1 MNSLKLGVEV
11 VSAHG
16 LLPKEQGTANAFV
29 ELEFDGQKFR
39 TAIKDSDINPVW
51 NEQFFFNISDPS
63 RLLEKEL
70 QAYVYHANRVSNNK
84 TCLGKV
90 RIFGTSFV
98 SQADAAPLHYPLE
111 KRTILSRASG
121 ELGLRVFLTDDPSVR
136 VSAPGQDFDFASTP
150 TTAQEQA
157 VANAIPNPF
166 QDPRTNQ
173 VRQFQHLPREQ
184 QQQQQQRPP
193 PMAGQQ
199 YYAQGQ
205 GSYGDQQQRSYSAAG
220 MKTEAPQVARMYSAG
235 PQQPVDFQL
244 KETSPTLGGGRIIHG
259 RVMPGEKAG
268 AYDLVEKMQ
277 ILFVRVVKAR
287 ALPHMDLTGSLDPYV
302 EVHLGNYKMK
312 TKFFEKNQRPEWDE
326 VFAFP
331 KEVVQSSTLE
341 VVVKDKDILRDD
353 YVGRVMLDL
362 NEVPIRVPPDSP
374 LAPEWYR
381 LMGKDG
387 MRDRGELMLA
397 VWYGT
402 QADECFPSAIHAG
415 STPIDS
421 HLHNYIRGKVYPT
434 PRMWYVR
441 VNVIEAQDI
450 FTMEH
455 HHIPDVF
462 VKVRLGHQLL
472 KTRQVRSPTKNFMW
486 NEEMMFVA
494 AEPFEDDLI
503 IQIENRVAQNKDE
516 VIGEAMI
523 PLARIQKRADHKAV
537 VRPLWFDLRRPGLID
552 VNQLKEDKFYAKVSL
567 RICLEGGYHVLDEST
582 QYCSDLRPTMKQL
595 WKPPIGLLEVGILSA
610 NGLNPTKTRQERGS
624 CDPYCVAKY
633 GHKWVRTRTIVDNLN
648 PRFNEQYTWDVF
660 DHGTVLTIGLFDNCH
675 IGGDNNNHSHSHNQS
690 HSHSSNSPSHMDKPI
705 GKVRIRISTL
715 ETRRVYTHTYPL
727 LVLHPSGVKKM
738 GEIHLAIRFSVTSL
752 LNVFLTYS
760 RPLLPKM
767 HYAQPLSIVQQ
778 EMLRHQAVQLVAQRL
793 GRMEP
798 PVRREVVE
806 FMSDARSHLWS
817 MRRSKANFFRLMQVF
832 SGFIA
837 AGKWFGDVCQWKN
850 PVTTVLVHVLFIMLV
865 FYPDL
870 ILPTIFLYMFLI
882 GLWNYRFRPRVPPHM
897 NTRISYADVAH
908 PDELDEEFDT
918 FPTSKSPDLI
928 RMRYDRLRHV
938 AGRIQTVVGDIA
950 TQGERLQSLLS
961 WRDPRA
967 TAMFLLFCLFTAII
981 LYITP
986 FQVIALC
993 LGFFWMRHPRFRH
1006 KVPAAPVNFF
1016 RRLPA
1021 KTDSLL

>member
-1 MNSLKLGVEV
+1 MNNLMLGVEV
-11 VSAHG
+11 VSAHD

-29 ELEFDGQKFR
+29 EVEFDDQKFR
-39 TAIKDSDINPVW
+39 TAIKDGDINPVW

-63 RLLEKEL
+63 RLQEKEL
-70 QAYVYHANRVSNNK
+70 EAYVYHANRVSNNK

-90 RIFGTSFV
+90 RISGTSFV
-98 SQADAAPLHYPLE
+98 SQSDAAPLHYPLE
-111 KRTILSRASG
+111 KRTILSRARG
-121 ELGLRVFLTDDPSVR
+121 ELGLRVFLTNDPSVR
-136 VSAPGQDFDFASTP
+136 VSAQGQDYNFASTP

-157 VANAIPNPF
+157 AANIISNPF
-166 QDPRTNQ
+166 QDTRTNE

-184 QQQQQQRPP
+184 QRPSP
-193 PMAGQQ
+193 IAGQQ

-205 GSYGDQQQRSYSAAG
+205 GSHGEQQQRSFSGAG
-220 MKTEAPQVARMYSAG
+220 NRTDAPQVARMMYSAG

-244 KETSPTLGGGRIIHG
+244 RETSPTLGGGRIIHG

-268 AYDLVEKMQ
+268 AYDLVEKMH

-287 ALPHMDLTGSLDPYV
+287 DLPHMDLTGSLDPYV

-331 KEVVQSSTLE
+331 KEVMQSTTLE

-362 NEVPIRVPPDSP
+362 NEVPVRVPPDSP

-486 NEEMMFVA
+486 NEELMFVA

-503 IQIENRVAQNKDE
+503 IQIEDRVAQNKDE
-516 VIGEAMI
+516 VIGETII
-523 PLARIQKRADHKAV
+523 PLARLQRRADHRAL
-537 VRPLWFDLRRPGLID
+537 VRPVWFDLRRPGLID
-552 VNQLKEDKFYAKVSL
+552 VNQLKEDKFYAKVHL
-567 RICLEGGYHVLDEST
+567 RVCLEGGYHVLDEST

-595 WKPPIGLLEVGILSA
+595 WKPPIGVLEVGILSA

-675 IGGDNNNHSHSHNQS
+675 IGGENNNNHSQS
-690 HSHSSNSPSHMDKPI
+690 HSNSSPSHMDKPI

-738 GEIHLAIRFSVTSL
+738 GELHLAIRFSVTSL

-760 RPLLPKM
+760 QPLLPKM

-967 TAMFLLFCLFTAII
+967 TAMFLLLCLFTAIV
-981 LYITP
+981 LYVTP

>member
-1 MNSLKLGVEV
+1 MNNLKLGVEV
-11 VSAHG
+11 QSAHD

-29 ELEFDGQKFR
+29 EVEFDDQKFR
-39 TAIKDSDINPVW
+39 TSIKDRDLNPVW
-51 NEQFFFNISDPS
+51 NEQFYFNIHDPS
-63 RLLEKEL
+63 RLPEQHLE
-70 QAYVYHANRVSNNK
+70 AYVYHANRASNSK
-84 TCLGKV
+84 ACVGKV
-90 RIFGTSFV
+90 RISGTSFV
-98 SQADAAPLHYPLE
+98 AQPDASPLHYPLE
-111 KRTILSRASG
+111 KRTILSRARG

-136 VSAPGQDFDFASTP
+136 VSAPGPEFDMLSTP

-157 VANAIPNPF
+157 AANPFPNPF
-166 QDPRTNQ
+166 QETRPNQ

-184 QQQQQQRPP
+184 HHPA
-193 PMAGQQ
+193 PMTGQQ
-199 YYAQGQ
+199 YYSES
-205 GSYGDQQQRSYSAAG
+205 SYGDQQQRNFSVVGNKAG
-220 MKTEAPQVARMYSAG
+220 APQPQVQRMYAPG

-244 KETSPTLGGGRIIHG
+244 KETSPTLGGGRVIGG
-259 RVMPGEKAG
+259 RVIPGAKAG

-277 ILFVRVVKAR
+277 YLFVRVVKAR
-287 ALPHMDLTGSLDPYV
+287 DLPNMDITGSLDPYV

-312 TKFFEKNQRPEWDE
+312 TKYFEKNQRPEWDE

-331 KEVVQSSTLE
+331 KEVLQSTTLE
-341 VVVKDKDILRDD
+341 VVVKDKDVLKDD

-362 NEVPIRVPPDSP
+362 NEVPLRVPPDSP

-381 LMGKDG
+381 LVGKDG

-397 VWYGT
+397 VWFGT

-415 STPIDS
+415 STPVDS
-421 HLHNYIRGKVYPT
+421 HLHNYIRGKVYPV

-441 VNVIEAQDI
+441 VNVIEAHDI
-450 FTMEH
+450 IPMENH
-455 HHIPDVF
+455 MPDVF
-462 VKVRLGHQLL
+462 VKVRIGHQVL
-472 KTRQVRSPTKNFMW
+472 KTRQVRSPTRNFMW
-486 NEEMMFVA
+486 NDELMFVA
-494 AEPFEDDLI
+494 AEPFEEDLI
-503 IQIENRVAQNKDE
+503 ISIEDRVGPNKDE
-516 VIGEAMI
+516 VIGEAII
-523 PLARIQKRADHKAV
+523 PLMRLPKRADHKPIMPV
-537 VRPLWFDLRRPGLID
+537 WFNLRRPGLID
-552 VNQLKEDKFYAKVSL
+552 VNQLKEDKFYAKIHL
-567 RICLEGGYHVLDEST
+567 RACLEGGYHVLDEST

-595 WKPPIGLLEVGILSA
+595 WKPPIGLLELGILSA
-610 NGLNPTKTRQERGS
+610 HSLNPTKTRNERGS
-624 CDPYCVAKY
+624 CDAYCVAKY
-633 GHKWVRTRTIVDNLN
+633 GQKWVRTRTIVDNLN

-660 DHGTVLTIGLFDNCH
+660 DHGTVITIGLFDNCH
-675 IGGDNNNHSHSHNQS
+675 LNGDNNNSSH
-690 HSHSSNSPSHMDKPI
+690 SHMDKPI
-705 GKVRIRISTL
+705 GKVRIRLSTL
-715 ETRRVYTHTYPL
+715 ETGRVYTHTYPL

-738 GEIHLAIRFSVTSL
+738 GELHLAIRFSATSL
-752 LNVFLTYS
+752 INVLFTYS

-767 HYAQPLSIVQQ
+767 HYAQPLSIIQQ
-778 EMLRHQAVQLVAQRL
+778 ELLRHQAVQLVAQRL

-832 SGFIA
+832 QGAIA
-837 AGKWFGDVCQWKN
+837 AGKWFGDVCKWKN

-882 GLWNYRFRPRVPPHM
+882 GLWSYRFRPRFPPHM
-897 NTRISYADVAH
+897 NTRISCADVAH

-918 FPTSKSPDLI
+918 FPTTKSPDQI

-967 TAMFLLFCLFTAII
+967 TAMFLIFCLITAII
-981 LYITP
+981 LYVTP

>member
-1 MNSLKLGVEV
+1 MSNLKLGVEV
-11 VSAHG
+11 VSAHD

-29 ELEFDGQKFR
+29 EVEFDDQKFR
-39 TAIKDSDINPVW
+39 TAIKDRDLNPVW
-51 NEQFFFNISDPS
+51 NEHFYFNISDPS
-63 RLLEKEL
+63 RLPELHLE
-70 QAYVYHANRVSNNK
+70 AYVYHANRVSNSK
-84 TCLGKV
+84 ACLGKV
-90 RIFGTSFV
+90 RISGTSFV
-98 SQADAAPLHYPLE
+98 TQPDAAPLQYPLE
-111 KRTILSRASG
+111 KRTVLSRARG

-136 VSAPGQDFDFASTP
+136 VSAPGPEFDLLSTP

-157 VANAIPNPF
+157 AANSIPNPF
-166 QDPRTNQ
+166 QETRSDQ
-173 VRQFQHLPREQ
+173 VRQFQHPPREQ
-184 QQQQQQRPP
+184 HRPA
-193 PMAGQQ
+193 PMNGQQ
-199 YYAQGQ
+199 YYSE
-205 GSYGDQQQRSYSAAG
+205 GSYGNQQQRTFSAIENKAG
-220 MKTEAPQVARMYSAG
+220 APPPQVQRMYAPG
-235 PQQPVDFQL
+235 PQQPIDFQL
-244 KETSPTLGGGRIIHG
+244 KETSPTLGGGRVIGG
-259 RVMPGEKAG
+259 RVIPGEKAG

-277 ILFVRVVKAR
+277 YLFVRVVKAR
-287 ALPHMDLTGSLDPYV
+287 DLPNMDITGSLDPYV

-312 TKFFEKNQRPEWDE
+312 TKYFEKNQRPEWDE

-331 KEVVQSSTLE
+331 KEVLQSSALE
-341 VVVKDKDILRDD
+341 VVVKDKDVLRDD
-353 YVGRVMLDL
+353 YVGRVMIDL
-362 NEVPIRVPPDSP
+362 NEVPLRVPPDSP

-381 LMGKDG
+381 LVGKDG

-397 VWYGT
+397 VWFGT

-415 STPIDS
+415 STPVDS
-421 HLHNYIRGKVYPT
+421 HLHNYIRGKVYPI

-441 VNVIEAQDI
+441 VNVIEAHDI
-450 FTMEH
+450 IPMEN
-455 HHIPDVF
+455 HIPDVF
-462 VKVRLGHQLL
+462 VKVKARPSIAKD
-472 KTRQVRSPTKNFMW
+472 KTT
-486 NEEMMFVA
+486 
-494 AEPFEDDLI
+494 EPFEEDLI
-503 IQIENRVAQNKDE
+503 IQIEDRVGPNKDE
-516 VIGEAMI
+516 VIGETII
-523 PLARIQKRADHKAV
+523 PLIRLQKRADHKPI
-537 VRPLWFDLRRPGLID
+537 RPVWFDLRRPGLID
-552 VNQLKEDKFYAKVSL
+552 VNQLREDKFYAKIHL
-567 RICLEGGYHVLDEST
+567 RVCLEGGYHVLDEST

-595 WKPPIGLLEVGILSA
+595 WKPPIGLLELGILSA
-610 NGLNPTKTRQERGS
+610 NGLNPTKTRNERGS
-624 CDPYCVAKY
+624 CDAYCVAKY
-633 GHKWVRTRTIVDNLN
+633 GQKWVRTRTIVDNLN

-660 DHGTVLTIGLFDNCH
+660 DHGTVITIGLFDNYH
-675 IGGDNNNHSHSHNQS
+675 LNGDSNHSSH
-690 HSHSSNSPSHMDKPI
+690 SHMDKPI
-705 GKVRIRISTL
+705 GKVRIRLSTL
-715 ETRRVYTHTYPL
+715 EAGRVYTHTYPL

-738 GEIHLAIRFSVTSL
+738 GELHLAIRFSATSL
-752 LNVFLTYS
+752 INVLFTYS

-778 EMLRHQAVQLVAQRL
+778 ELLRHQAVQLVAQRL

-806 FMSDARSHLWS
+806 YMSDAHSHLWS

-832 SGFIA
+832 AGIIA

-882 GLWNYRFRPRVPPHM
+882 GLWNYRFRPRFPPHM

-918 FPTSKSPDLI
+918 FPTSKSSDLI

-967 TAMFLLFCLFTAII
+967 TAMFLLFCLITAII
-981 LYITP
+981 LYVTP

>member
-1 MNSLKLGVEV
+1 MNNVKLGVEV
-11 VSAHG
+11 LSAHD
-16 LLPKEQGTANAFV
+16 LLPKEQGTANPFV
-29 ELEFDGQKFR
+29 EVEFDDQKFR
-39 TAIKDSDINPVW
+39 TAIKDRDLNPVW
-51 NEQFFFNISDPS
+51 NEQFYFNISDPS
-63 RLLEKEL
+63 RLPELHLE
-70 QAYVYHANRVSNNK
+70 AYVYHADRASNSK
-84 TCLGKV
+84 ACLGKV
-90 RIFGTSFV
+90 RISGTSFAT
-98 SQADAAPLHYPLE
+98 QPDALPLQYPLE
-111 KRTILSRASG
+111 KRTILSRARG

-136 VSAPGQDFDFASTP
+136 VSAPGPEFDMLSTP

-157 VANAIPNPF
+157 AANSIPNPF
-166 QDPRTNQ
+166 QETRSDQ

-184 QQQQQQRPP
+184 HRSAQLN
-193 PMAGQQ
+193 GQQ
-199 YYAQGQ
+199 YYAE
-205 GSYGDQQQRSYSAAG
+205 GSHGNQNQRTFSAIENKAG
-220 MKTEAPQVARMYSAG
+220 APPPQVQRMYAPG

-244 KETSPTLGGGRIIHG
+244 KETSPTLGGGRVIGG
-259 RVMPGEKAG
+259 RVIPGEKAG

-277 ILFVRVVKAR
+277 YLFVRVVKAR
-287 ALPHMDLTGSLDPYV
+287 DLPNMDLTGSLDPYV

-312 TKFFEKNQRPEWDE
+312 TKYFEKNQRPEWDV

-331 KEVVQSSTLE
+331 KEVLQSSTLE
-341 VVVKDKDILRDD
+341 VVVKDKDVIRDD
-353 YVGRVMLDL
+353 YVGRVMMDL
-362 NEVPIRVPPDSP
+362 NEVPVRVPPDSP

-381 LMGKDG
+381 LVGKDG

-421 HLHNYIRGKVYPT
+421 HLHNYIRGKVYPV

-441 VNVIEAQDI
+441 VNVIEAHDI
-450 FTMEH
+450 IPMEN
-455 HHIPDVF
+455 HIPDVF

-472 KTRQVRSPTKNFMW
+472 KTRQVRSPTRNFMW
-486 NEEMMFVA
+486 NEELMFVA
-494 AEPFEDDLI
+494 AEPFEEDLI
-503 IQIENRVAQNKDE
+503 ITVEDRVGPNKDE
-516 VIGEAMI
+516 VIGEAII
-523 PLARIQKRADHKAV
+523 PLIRLQKRGDHKP
-537 VRPLWFDLRRPGLID
+537 VRPVWFDLRRPGLID
-552 VNQLKEDKFYAKVSL
+552 VNQLKEDKFYAKIHL
-567 RICLEGGYHVLDEST
+567 RACLEGGYHVLDEST

-595 WKPPIGLLEVGILSA
+595 WKPPIGLLELGILSA
-610 NGLNPTKTRQERGS
+610 HGLSPTKTRNERGS
-624 CDPYCVAKY
+624 CDAYCVAKY
-633 GHKWVRTRTIVDNLN
+633 GQKWVRTRTIVDNLN

-660 DHGTVLTIGLFDNCH
+660 DHGTVITIGLFDNCH
-675 IGGDNNNHSHSHNQS
+675 LNGDSNHTSQGHA
-690 HSHSSNSPSHMDKPI
+690 DKPI
-705 GKVRIRISTL
+705 GKVRIRLSTL
-715 ETRRVYTHTYPL
+715 ETGRVYTHTYPL

-738 GEIHLAIRFSVTSL
+738 GELHLAIRFSATSL
-752 LNVFLTYS
+752 INVLFTYS

-767 HYAQPLSIVQQ
+767 HYAQPLSVVQQ
-778 EMLRHQAVQLVAQRL
+778 ELLRHQAVQLVAQRL

-817 MRRSKANFFRLMQVF
+817 MRRSKANFFRIMQVF
-832 SGFIA
+832 SGIIA
-837 AGKWFGDVCQWKN
+837 AGKWFGDVCKWKN
-850 PVTTVLVHVLFIMLV
+850 PLTTVLVHVLFIMLV

-882 GLWNYRFRPRVPPHM
+882 GLWSYRFRPRFPPHM
-897 NTRISYADVAH
+897 NTRISCADVVN

-918 FPTSKSPDLI
+918 FPTTKSSELV

-967 TAMFLLFCLFTAII
+967 TAMFLLFCLITAII
-981 LYITP
+981 LYVTP

-1006 KVPAAPVNFF
+1006 KVPSAPVNFF

>member
-1 MNSLKLGVEV
+1 MMSNVKLGVEV
-11 VSAHG
+11 LSAHD

-29 ELEFDGQKFR
+29 EVEFDDQKFR
-39 TAIKDSDINPVW
+39 TSIKDRDLNPVW
-51 NEQFFFNISDPS
+51 NEQFYFNISDPS
-63 RLLEKEL
+63 RLPELHLE
-70 QAYVYHANRVSNNK
+70 AYVYHANRANNSK
-84 TCLGKV
+84 ACLGKV
-90 RIFGTSFV
+90 RISGTSFV
-98 SQADAAPLHYPLE
+98 SQPDASPLHYPLE
-111 KRTILSRASG
+111 KKNIISRARG

-136 VSAPGQDFDFASTP
+136 VSAPGPEFDMLSTP

-157 VANAIPNPF
+157 SANSIPNPF
-166 QDPRTNQ
+166 QETRPNP

-184 QQQQQQRPP
+184 QRPA
-193 PMAGQQ
+193 PMTGQP
-199 YYAQGQ
+199 YYPE
-205 GSYGDQQQRSYSAAG
+205 GSYGDQQQRSFSAVAKAG
-220 MKTEAPQVARMYSAG
+220 VPPPQVSRMYAPGSQ
-235 PQQPVDFQL
+235 QQPIDFQL
-244 KETSPTLGGGRIIHG
+244 KETSPTLGGGRVIGG
-259 RVMPGEKAG
+259 RVYPSEKPG

-277 ILFVRVVKAR
+277 YLFVRVVKAR
-287 ALPHMDLTGSLDPYV
+287 DLPNMDITGSLDPYV

-312 TKFFEKNQRPEWDE
+312 TKYFEKNQRPEWDE

-331 KEVVQSSTLE
+331 KEVMQSTTLE
-341 VVVKDKDILRDD
+341 VVVKDKDVLRDD
-353 YVGRVMLDL
+353 YVGRVSLDL
-362 NEVPIRVPPDSP
+362 NEVPLRVPPDSP

-381 LMGKDG
+381 LVGKDG

-415 STPIDS
+415 STPVDS
-421 HLHNYIRGKVYPT
+421 HLHNYIRGKVYPA
-434 PRMWYVR
+434 PRMWYLR
-441 VNVIEAQDI
+441 VNVIEAHDI
-450 FTMEH
+450 FPKEN
-455 HHIPDVF
+455 HIPDVF

-494 AEPFEDDLI
+494 AEPFEEDLI
-503 IQIENRVAQNKDE
+503 ITIEDRVAQNKDE
-516 VIGEAMI
+516 IIGEAMI
-523 PLARIQKRADHKAV
+523 PITRIPKRADHKPI
-537 VRPLWFDLRRPGLID
+537 RPVWFDLRRPGLID
-552 VNQLKEDKFYAKVSL
+552 VNQIKEDKFYAKVHL
-567 RICLEGGYHVLDEST
+567 RVCLEGGYHVLDEST

-595 WKPPIGLLEVGILSA
+595 WKPPIGMLEVGILSA
-610 NGLNPTKTRQERGS
+610 NGLNPTKTRNDRGS
-624 CDPYCVAKY
+624 CDAYCVAKY
-633 GHKWVRTRTIVDNLN
+633 GSKWVRTRTIVDNLS
-648 PRFNEQYTWDVF
+648 PRFNEQYTWEVH

-675 IGGDNNNHSHSHNQS
+675 ISGDSNQS
-690 HSHSSNSPSHMDKPI
+690 SPGHMDKPI
-705 GKVRIRISTL
+705 GKVRIRLSTL
-715 ETRRVYTHTYPL
+715 ETGRVYTHTYPL

-738 GEIHLAIRFSVTSL
+738 GELHLAIRFTATSL
-752 LNVFLTYS
+752 INVLFTYS

-832 SGFIA
+832 SGVIA

-850 PVTTVLVHVLFIMLV
+850 PVTTVLVHVLFVMLV

-882 GLWNYRFRPRVPPHM
+882 GLWNYRFRPRFPPHM

-967 TAMFLLFCLFTAII
+967 TAMFLIFCLITAII
-981 LYITP
+981 LYVTP

>member
-1 MNSLKLGVEV
+1 MMSNLKLGVEV
-11 VSAHG
+11 TSAHD
-16 LLPKEQGTANAFV
+16 LLPKEQGTSNPFV
-29 ELEFDGQKFR
+29 EIEFDDQKFR
-39 TAIKDSDINPVW
+39 TAIKDRDINPVW
-51 NEQFFFNISDPS
+51 NEQFYFNISDPS
-63 RLLEKEL
+63 RLQEKDLE
-70 QAYVYHANRVSNNK
+70 AYVYHVNRTSNSK

-90 RIFGTSFV
+90 RISGTSFV
-98 SQADAAPLHYPLE
+98 SQSDATPLHYPLE
-111 KRTILSRASG
+111 KRTIISRARG

-136 VSAPGQDFDFASTP
+136 VSAPGQEFDFISTP

-157 VANAIPNPF
+157 ATNVIPNPF
-166 QDPRTNQ
+166 QETRADQ
-173 VRQFQHLPREQ
+173 VRQFQHLPKEQHRPQPMTAQPYYPESSYAQ
-184 QQQQQQRPP
+184 QQQQQQ
-193 PMAGQQ
+193 QQ
-199 YYAQGQ
+199 K
-205 GSYGDQQQRSYSAAG
+205 SYSAVGNKAEG
-220 MKTEAPQVARMYSAG
+220 PPPPVMRMFAQGS
-235 PQQPVDFQL
+235 QQPVDFQL
-244 KETSPTLGGGRIIHG
+244 KETSPTLGGGRVIGG
-259 RVMPGEKAG
+259 RVIPGEKAGG

-277 ILFVRVVKAR
+277 YLFVRVVKAR
-287 ALPHMDLTGSLDPYV
+287 DLPNMDITGSLDPYV

-312 TKFFEKNQRPEWDE
+312 TRYFEKNQRPEWDE

-331 KEVVQSSTLE
+331 REVMQSTSLE

-353 YVGRVMLDL
+353 YVGRVMIDL
-362 NEVPIRVPPDSP
+362 NEVPVRVPPDSP

-381 LMGKDG
+381 LVGKDG
-387 MRDRGELMLA
+387 HRDRGELMLA

-402 QADECFPSAIHAG
+402 QADECFPSSIHAG
-415 STPIDS
+415 STPVDS
-421 HLHNYIRGKVYPT
+421 HLHNYIRGKVYPV

-441 VNVIEAQDI
+441 VHVIEAQDI
-450 FTMEH
+450 IPMEN
-455 HHIPDVF
+455 HIPDVF
-462 VKVRLGHQLL
+462 VKVRLGHQML
-472 KTRQVRSPTKNFMW
+472 KTRPARSPTRNFMW
-486 NEEMMFVA
+486 NEEMIFVA
-494 AEPFEDDLI
+494 AEPFEEDLI
-503 IQIENRVAQNKDE
+503 ISIEDRVAPNKDQA
-516 VIGEAMI
+516 IGELLL
-523 PLARIQKRADHKAV
+523 PLARLPRRADHKPI
-537 VRPLWFDLRRPGLID
+537 RPAWFDLRRPGLID
-552 VNQLKEDKFYAKVSL
+552 LNQLKEDKFYAKVHL

-610 NGLNPTKTRQERGS
+610 NGLIPTKTRHERGS
-624 CDPYCVAKY
+624 CDAYCVAKY
-633 GHKWVRTRTIVDNLN
+633 GQKWVRTRTIVDNLN

-660 DHGTVLTIGLFDNCH
+660 DHGTVLTIGLFDNCIH
-675 IGGDNNNHSHSHNQS
+675 MDSNHSSSHGN
-690 HSHSSNSPSHMDKPI
+690 MDKPI
-705 GKVRIRISTL
+705 GKVRIRLSTL
-715 ETRRVYTHTYPL
+715 ETGRVYTHTYPL

-738 GEIHLAIRFSVTSL
+738 GELHLAIRFSATSL
-752 LNVFLTYS
+752 LNVFFTYS

-806 FMSDARSHLWS
+806 YMSDARSHLWS

-832 SGFIA
+832 SGLIA

-882 GLWNYRFRPRVPPHM
+882 GLWNYRFRPRFPPHM
-897 NTRISYADVAH
+897 NTRISHADMTN

-918 FPTSKSPDLI
+918 FPTSKSPDLV

-967 TAMFLLFCLFTAII
+967 TSMFLLFCLLTAVI
-981 LYITP
+981 LYVTP
-986 FQVIALC
+986 FPVIALC
-993 LGFFWMRHPRFRH
+993 LVFFFMRHPRFRH
-1006 KVPAAPVNFF
+1006 KVPSAPVNFF

>member
-1 MNSLKLGVEV
+1 MSNLKLGVEV
-11 VSAHG
+11 TSAHD
-16 LLPKEQGTANAFV
+16 LLPKEQDTANPFV
-29 ELEFDGQKFR
+29 EVDFYGQKFR
-39 TAIKDSDINPVW
+39 TAVKDRDLNPVW
-51 NEQFFFNISDPS
+51 NELFYFNISDPS
-63 RLLEKEL
+63 RLPELHLE
-70 QAYVYHANRVSNNK
+70 AYVYHTDRASNSK
-84 TCLGKV
+84 SCLGKV
-90 RIFGTSFV
+90 RISGTSFV
-98 SQADAAPLHYPLE
+98 SQPDATALHYPLE
-111 KRTILSRASG
+111 KRTILSRARG

-136 VSAPGQDFDFASTP
+136 VSAAPAQQEFDMLSTP
-150 TTAQEQA
+150 TTAQEQQA
-157 VANAIPNPF
+157 AANSISNPF
-166 QDPRTNQ
+166 QETRANP

-184 QQQQQQRPP
+184 QRPAQP
-193 PMAGQQ
+193 QP
-199 YYAQGQ
+199 YYAE
-205 GSYGDQQQRSYSAAG
+205 GSYGDQQQQQRSFSAVAN
-220 MKTEAPQVARMYSAG
+220 KAAAPQPQVQVSRMYAPG

-244 KETSPTLGGGRIIHG
+244 KETSPTLGGGRVIGG
-259 RVMPGEKAG
+259 RVYPGQKAG

-277 ILFVRVVKAR
+277 YLFVRVVKAR
-287 ALPHMDLTGSLDPYV
+287 DLPNMDITGSLDPYV

-312 TKFFEKNQRPEWDE
+312 TKHFEKNQRPEWDE

-331 KEVVQSSTLE
+331 KEVMQSTMLQ
-341 VVVKDKDILRDD
+341 VVVKDKDVLRDD
-353 YVGRVMLDL
+353 YVGRVSIDL
-362 NEVPIRVPPDSP
+362 NEVPLRVPPDSP

-387 MRDRGELMLA
+387 VRDRGELMLA

-415 STPIDS
+415 STPVDS
-421 HLHNYIRGKVYPT
+421 HLHSYIRGKVYPA

-441 VNVIEAQDI
+441 VNVIEGQDI
-450 FTMEH
+450 YPMENR
-455 HHIPDVF
+455 IPDVL

-472 KTRQVRSPTKNFMW
+472 RTRQVRSPTRNFMW
-486 NEEMMFVA
+486 NEELMFVA
-494 AEPFEDDLI
+494 AEPFEDDLLI
-503 IQIENRVAQNKDE
+503 SVVDRVAQDKDE
-516 VIGEAMI
+516 VIGEAII
-523 PLARIQKRADHKAV
+523 PLARLPRRADHKPVLPA
-537 VRPLWFDLRRPGLID
+537 WFDLRRPGIID

-567 RICLEGGYHVLDEST
+567 RVCLEGGYHVLDEST

-595 WKPPIGLLEVGILSA
+595 WKPPIGMLEVGILSA
-610 NGLNPTKTRQERGS
+610 NGLNPTKTRNSRGS
-624 CDPYCVAKY
+624 CDAYCVAKY
-633 GHKWVRTRTIVDNLN
+633 GSKWVRTRTIVDSLS
-648 PRFNEQYTWDVF
+648 PRFNEQYTWEVF

-675 IGGDNNNHSHSHNQS
+675 ISGDDNKDG
-690 HSHSSNSPSHMDKPI
+690 SSGHMDKPI
-705 GKVRIRISTL
+705 GKVRIRLSTL
-715 ETRRVYTHTYPL
+715 DTARVYTHSYPL
-727 LVLHPSGVKKM
+727 LFLSPSGVKKM
-738 GEIHLAIRFSVTSL
+738 GELHLAIRFTVTSL
-752 LNVFLTYS
+752 INVLFTYS

-778 EMLRHQAVQLVAQRL
+778 EMLRHQAVLLVAQRL

-832 SGFIA
+832 SGVIA
-837 AGKWFGDVCQWKN
+837 AGKWFADVCQWKN

-865 FYPDL
+865 LYPDL

-882 GLWNYRFRPRVPPHM
+882 GLWNYRFRPRFPPHM
-897 NTRISYADVAH
+897 NTRISYADVAL

-967 TAMFLLFCLFTAII
+967 TAMFLIFCLITAII
-981 LYITP
+981 LYVTP
-986 FQVIALC
+986 FQVVALC
-993 LGFFWMRHPRFRH
+993 LGFFGMRHPRFRH
-1006 KVPAAPVNFF
+1006 KVPSAPANFF

>member
-1 MNSLKLGVEV
+1 MMSNLKLGVEV
-11 VSAHG
+11 TSAHD
-16 LLPKEQGTANAFV
+16 LLPKEQGTCNPYV
-29 ELEFDGQKFR
+29 EIEFDDQKFR
-39 TAIKDSDINPVW
+39 TAIKERDINPVW
-51 NEQFFFNISDPS
+51 NEQFYFNISDPS
-63 RLLEKEL
+63 RLTEKDLE
-70 QAYVYHANRVSNNK
+70 AYVYHANRASNSK

-90 RIFGTSFV
+90 RISGTSFV
-98 SQADAAPLHYPLE
+98 SHSDATPLPYPLE
-111 KRTILSRASG
+111 KRTILSRARG
-121 ELGLRVFLTDDPSVR
+121 ELSLRVFLTDDPSVR
-136 VSAPGQDFDFASTP
+136 VSAPGQEFDFISTP
-150 TTAQEQA
+150 TTAQEQVA
-157 VANAIPNPF
+157 ANAIPNPF
-166 QDPRTNQ
+166 QETRADQ
-173 VRQFQHLPREQ
+173 VRQFQHLPKEQHQHRPQPMTAQPYYPESSYGQ
-184 QQQQQQRPP
+184 QQQKTYSAVGNKAEGPP
-193 PMAGQQ
+193 PPVMRM
-199 YYAQGQ
+199 YAQG
-205 GSYGDQQQRSYSAAG
+205 
-220 MKTEAPQVARMYSAG
+220 PQ
-235 PQQPVDFQL
+235 QQPVEFQL
-244 KETSPTLGGGRIIHG
+244 KETSPTLGGGRVIGG
-259 RVMPGEKAG
+259 RVIPGEKAG

-277 ILFVRVVKAR
+277 YLFVRVVKAR
-287 ALPHMDLTGSLDPYV
+287 DLPHMDITGSLDPYV

-312 TKFFEKNQRPEWDE
+312 TRHFEKNQRPEWDE

-331 KEVVQSSTLE
+331 REVMQSTSLE
-341 VVVKDKDILRDD
+341 VIVKDKDFIRDD
-353 YVGRVMLDL
+353 YVGRVSIDL
-362 NEVPIRVPPDSP
+362 NEVPLRVPPDSP

-381 LMGKDG
+381 LVGKEG
-387 MRDRGELMLA
+387 RRDKGELMLA

-415 STPIDS
+415 SEPIDS
-421 HLHNYIRGKVYPT
+421 HLHNYIRGKVYPV

-441 VNVIEAQDI
+441 VNVIGAQDI
-450 FTMEH
+450 FPMEN
-455 HHIPDVF
+455 HIPDVF
-462 VKVRLGHQLL
+462 VKVRLGHQML
-472 KTRQVRSPTKNFMW
+472 KTRPARSPTRNFMW

-494 AEPFEDDLI
+494 AEPFEEDLI
-503 IQIENRVAQNKDE
+503 IQIEDRVAQNKDE
-516 VIGEAMI
+516 VIGETMI
-523 PLARIQKRADHKAV
+523 PLARLPRRADHKPVLPA
-537 VRPLWFDLRRPGLID
+537 WFDLRRPGLID
-552 VNQLKEDKFYAKVSL
+552 LNQLKEDKFYAKVQL

-610 NGLNPTKTRQERGS
+610 NGLNPTKTKHERGS
-624 CDPYCVAKY
+624 CDAYCVAKY
-633 GHKWVRTRTIVDNLN
+633 GQKWVRTRTIVDNLN

-675 IGGDNNNHSHSHNQS
+675 ISADSNHS
-690 HSHSSNSPSHMDKPI
+690 SSPGHMDKPI
-705 GKVRIRISTL
+705 GKVRIRLSTL
-715 ETRRVYTHTYPL
+715 ETGRVYTHTYPL

-738 GEIHLAIRFSVTSL
+738 GELHLAIRFTATSL
-752 LNVFLTYS
+752 LNVLFTYS

-882 GLWNYRFRPRVPPHM
+882 GLWNYRFRPRFPPHM
-897 NTRISYADVAH
+897 NTRISHADMTN

-918 FPTSKSPDLI
+918 FPTSKSPDLV

-967 TAMFLLFCLFTAII
+967 TSMFLLFCLLTAVI
-981 LYITP
+981 LYVTP

-1006 KVPAAPVNFF
+1006 KVPSAPVNFF